1 MRNLF
6 FTFSLSSKENL
17 TGIRVY
23 LIDSKEISLPLLL
36 IEFPTSRKQ
45 EDITVARLE
54 KNIK

>member
-6 FTFSLSSKENL
+6 FSFSLSSKKNL

-23 LIDSKEISLPLLL
+23 LIVSKEISLPLLL

-45 EDITVARLE
+45 DIRVARLE